1 MSLMGLDA
9 SVISKDNSKS
19 RQNRHW
25 IANEEVIALPSAFGV
40 NLSDIFRLISRS
52 LQESDITISQE
63 KLSNICWSILESP
76 YVIGLSGR
84 SALGE
89 NGAVFGT
96 AGLLRIWPTYKGW
109 GPAWESQ
116 DDSPVGAMV
125 FMPDTGAIRCFRSS
139 LPRVEKDLPSF
150 HNLGD
155 CLKKADSVAYIGCDH
170 LAEVTAPLSLIK
182 LYAFPKD
189 AVSGSLIS
197 SIMNGM
203 YADERLSMEQTQNI
217 IAPLLTQL
225 EHVSRNI
232 SDSLCGK
239 LIPFAKEIVKRG
251 ESLELNAYNF
261 TTTAGTDSEKVYIW
275 AKAQYQPLITLLQ
288 RMQPKS
294 LVDLVAAISDAR
306 GEDEINGEMARLFK
320 CSAHLI
326 SVLRTARPD
335 DKQLSLVVTRGLSGH
350 LTDSYKGLNIG
361 HSVADKRSI
370 LHRLMS
376 VYSNLDDKGAE
387 KLNNILEGAKKEE
400 LSLEQVAF
408 SLLCTSVED
417 NSKDPV
423 VPILLRL
430 LREING
436 GKSVSCSDLDKV
448 RSLVR
453 DIITD
458 LEASMVRPL
467 MSEKKGYIKAL
478 GSQIDGQNLPMN
490 EMVQKITRQLG
501 VEPGDYPELARAFCN
516 RSVEDIILDWPLGE
530 PFSKQASKLAYCL
543 AIMGGMDSSEIAP
556 FLLKDDDKKGKERG
570 REYLSIS
577 KSDSILGIGR
587 GSRRYFFK
595 SDNDDSWHRLMQVG
609 FNGRVCK
616 ISPQPVLDHE
626 IRDAEVLHFTC
637 QIFDP
642 TNLTLIGTL
651 ALKVKRK
658 GEAYEVVTDKVRLG
672 NSFSDSFDQDG
683 KLPQGYDILGP
694 DIRAFVD
701 GLNSQKI
708 DPELFQ
714 RIGEKVEEF
723 KVALSWKIHEVVTR
737 LHPEPLGGFG
747 AAIATAHTRL
757 SKIFPWLNDLPTMW
771 NLTKDVN
778 RLMD

>member
-19 RQNRHW
+19 RQNRPW
-25 IANEEVIALPSAFGV
+25 ITNEAVTALPSAFGI
-40 NLSDIFRLISRS
+40 NLSDISRLIKQG
-52 LQESDITISQE
+52 LEKSDITISQE
-63 KLSNICWSILESP
+63 KLNNICWAILKSP

-89 NGAVFGT
+89 SGAVFGT
-96 AGLLRIWPTYKGW
+96 AGLLRIWPTDEGW
-109 GPAWESQ
+109 GPTWKSQ
-116 DDSPVGAMV
+116 DDRPVGAMV
-125 FMPDTGAIRCFRSS
+125 FMPETGAIRCFRSS
-139 LPRVEKDLPSF
+139 FPRVKNDIPLF

-155 CLKKADSVAYIGCDH
+155 CLKTADSVAYSGSDH
-170 LAEVTAPLSLIK
+170 LAEVTAPLSYIK

-189 AVSGSLIS
+189 AVSGSLID
-197 SIMNGM
+197 SIIC
-203 YADERLSMEQTQNI
+203 ADEGLRREQTENI

-251 ESLELNAYNF
+251 EPLELNAYNF
-261 TTTAGTDSEKVYIW
+261 TTTAGTDSEKVYLW
-275 AKAQYQPLITLLQ
+275 AKDQYQPLITLLQ

-306 GEDEINGEMARLFK
+306 GEDEINVEMARLFK

-350 LTDSYKGLNIG
+350 LTDSYEGLNID
-361 HSVADKRSI
+361 HSVADERSI

-387 KLNNILEGAKKEE
+387 KLNNILEGAKKKE

-408 SLLCTSVED
+408 SLLCTSVKD

-423 VPILLRL
+423 VPILPRL

-478 GSQIDGQNLPMN
+478 VSQIDGQNLPMN
-490 EMVQKITRQLG
+490 EMVEKITRQLG
-501 VEPGDYPELARAFCN
+501 VEPGDYPELARAFRD
-516 RSVEDIILDWPLGE
+516 RSVEDMILDWPLGE

-577 KSDSILGIGR
+577 KSDSILRIGR

-595 SDNDDSWHRLMQVG
+595 PDNDDSWHRLMQVE
-609 FNGRVCK
+609 FNGRECN
-616 ISPQPVLDHE
+616 IRPQPVRDHE

-642 TNLTLIGTL
+642 TNLTPIGTL
-651 ALKVKRK
+651 ALKVKRN
-658 GEAYEVVTDKVRLG
+658 GEAYKVVTGRVRLG
-672 NSFSDSFDQDG
+672 HSFSDSFDQDG

-701 GLNSQKI
+701 GLNSKNI

-757 SKIFPWLNDLPTMW
+757 SKIFPWLNDLQTML

-778 RLMD
+778 SLMD